1 MRADCAD
8 VQLGSSMS
16 ERIGNTPLLRLDKA
30 VRGLEGVTLLAKAEW
45 LNPGGSVKDRAAS
58 AMLREALAQRK
69 LGPGKILL
77 DATSGNTGIAFAML
91 GAEQRIP
98 VLLAMPSNVS
108 PERKRILKAYGAHV
122 DWTAPD
128 VGSDGAIRRAREL
141 AGNDPAR
148 F

>member
-1 MRADCAD
+1 
-8 VQLGSSMS
+8 MS

-91 GAEQRIP
+91 GAEQRCIADP
-98 VLLAMPSNVS
+98 LEHRQ
-108 PERKRILKAYGAHV
+108 PEFYIRAF
-122 DWTAPD
+122 
-128 VGSDGAIRRAREL
+128 GSHSLGSHC
-141 AGNDPAR
+141 
-148 F
+148 